1 LPQHSRLSARHA
13 LGARDR
19 KQAALSRRHGR
30 QALPDRPHVVAVA
43 CGRQAC
49 GRLRHHFRRNGRLC
63 FGWRRARSPRARH
76 PQRPRRPRHSHRH
89 RLALGPRLTAKCHTH
104 LRRRG
109 RDRHRRRAV
118 PPPART
124 CGDFVTTTPR
134 HIHLIGI
141 CGTAMASLAG
151 LLQLEGHRITGSDKA
166 AYPPM
171 SDLLRSLGIPI
182 LEPYAESN
190 LSPTPDLVVIGNA
203 LSRGN
208 PEIERVLDERIP
220 FTSMAALLR
229 EEFLA
234 GRSPL
239 VVAGTHGKTTTT
251 SMLAWI
257 YQTAARENS
266 ALEPSFLIGGVA
278 ENFGSSF
285 QLRPTQPFIVEG
297 DEYDTAF
304 FDKGP
309 KFLHYFPD
317 ALILTHVEFDHADI
331 YADLE
336 AVKTA
341 FKRLVNLV
349 PRRGLIVAYDG
360 SENVGEC
367 VSNALCRVERYG
379 FSAEADW
386 RIRNL
391 RHEDGLT
398 RWEVWR
404 EGALWTEFEMQLA
417 GDHNALNATAAAAL
431 AAGQGI
437 PKESIAAGLAS
448 FKSVKRRLE
457 VRDQIDGITLI
468 EDFAHHPTAI
478 RETLRALRSV
488 YPQARLWA
496 VLEPRSN
503 TLRRKVLA
511 PDLVASLRLADRVV
525 LADVYQQE
533 RIPEAERLH
542 PDEIIRA

>member
-1 LPQHSRLSARHA
+1 MIGE
-13 LGARDR
+13 GATR
-19 KQAALSRRHGR
+19 K
-30 QALPDRPHVVAVA
+30 
-43 CGRQAC
+43 
-49 GRLRHHFRRNGRLC
+49 
-63 FGWRRARSPRARH
+63 
-76 PQRPRRPRHSHRH
+76 
-89 RLALGPRLTAKCHTH
+89 AK
-104 LRRRG
+104 
-109 RDRHRRRAV
+109 
-118 PPPART
+118 
-124 CGDFVTTTPR
+124 
-134 HIHLIGI
+134 HIHLSGI

-151 LLQLEGHRITGSDKA
+151 LLQLEGHRVTGSDKA

-171 SDLLRSLGIPI
+171 SDLLRSLGISVA
-182 LEPYAESN
+182 EPYSEAN
-190 LSPTPDLVVIGNA
+190 LDPVPDLVVIGNA

-208 PEIERVLDERIP
+208 PEVERVLDERIP

-229 EEFLA
+229 EEFLV
-234 GRSPL
+234 GRESF

-257 YQTAARENS
+257 YQVASRQQP

-285 QLRPTQPFIVEG
+285 QLRQTRTFILEG

-331 YADLE
+331 YADLD

-341 FKRLVNLV
+341 FKRLVNLI
-349 PRRGLIVAYDG
+349 PRRGLIVAYDA
-360 SENVGEC
+360 SANVTEC
-367 VSNALCRVERYG
+367 VQHALCRVERYG
-379 FSAEADW
+379 FSEGADW
-386 RIRNL
+386 QMKKL
-391 RHEDGLT
+391 QYVGGAT
-398 RWEVWR
+398 RWEVWH
-404 EGALWTEFEMQLA
+404 GGGLWGELEMSMA
-417 GDHNALNATAAAAL
+417 GEHNALNATAAAAL
-431 AAGQGI
+431 AFGKGVSKQAI
-437 PKESIAAGLAS
+437 IEALRT

-457 VRDQIDGITLI
+457 LRAQVAGIQVI

-503 TLRRKVLA
+503 TLRRKVLERE
-511 PDLVASLRLADRVV
+511 LVASLRLADHVV
-525 LADVYQQE
+525 LAGVYQQQ
-533 RIPEAERLH
+533 RIPDAERLH
-542 PDEIIRA
+542 PEDVVQKLIDEGTPAELLPDADAIVNGIAPRLAPGDVVAILSNGGFDGIYEKLPNRLKLLHS

>member
-1 LPQHSRLSARHA
+1 MT
-13 LGARDR
+13 
-19 KQAALSRRHGR
+19 
-30 QALPDRPHVVAVA
+30 ALP
-43 CGRQAC
+43 
-49 GRLRHHFRRNGRLC
+49 RR
-63 FGWRRARSPRARH
+63 
-76 PQRPRRPRHSHRH
+76 
-89 RLALGPRLTAKCHTH
+89 
-104 LRRRG
+104 
-109 RDRHRRRAV
+109 
-118 PPPART
+118 
-124 CGDFVTTTPR
+124 
-134 HIHLIGI
+134 IHLSGI

-151 LLQLEGHRITGSDKA
+151 LLQLQGHRITGSDKA

-171 SDLLRSLGIPI
+171 SDLLRGLGIPI
-182 LEPYAESN
+182 LEPYAETN
-190 LSPTPDLVVIGNA
+190 LDPRPDLAVIGNA

-208 PEIERVLDERIP
+208 PEVERVLDERIP

-229 EEFLA
+229 EEFLL
-234 GRSPL
+234 GRESL

-257 YQTAARENS
+257 YQVAARENP

-285 QLRPTQPFIVEG
+285 QLRSTRTFIVEG

-360 SENVGEC
+360 SVNVTEC
-367 VSNALCRVERYG
+367 VERALCRVERYG
-379 FSAEADW
+379 FSESSDW

-391 RHEDGLT
+391 RVNTDKGDGLT
-398 RWEVWR
+398 RWEVWHS
-404 EGALWTEFEMQLA
+404 GALWAELEMQLA
-417 GDHNALNATAAAAL
+417 GEHNALNATAAAAL

-437 PKESIAAGLAS
+437 GKETIQAALAG

-457 VRDQIDGITLI
+457 VRAQIGGVTVI

-478 RETLRALRSV
+478 RETLRALRAI
-488 YPQARLWA
+488 YPQTRLWA

-503 TLRRKVLA
+503 TLRRKVLQS
-511 PDLVASLRLADRVV
+511 DLVTSLRLADSV
-525 LADVYQQE
+525 LLAGVYQQQ
-533 RIPEAERLH
+533 RIPEEERLLPEEVVRALKALGIEAELCADVDAIVNRIVPQVQSGDVVAILSNGGFDGIYEKLPARLKERF
-542 PDEIIRA
+542 PDQGSPV

>member
-1 LPQHSRLSARHA
+1 MSA
-13 LGARDR
+13 
-19 KQAALSRRHGR
+19 
-30 QALPDRPHVVAVA
+30 
-43 CGRQAC
+43 
-49 GRLRHHFRRNGRLC
+49 
-63 FGWRRARSPRARH
+63 
-76 PQRPRRPRHSHRH
+76 
-89 RLALGPRLTAKCHTH
+89 
-104 LRRRG
+104 
-109 RDRHRRRAV
+109 
-118 PPPART
+118 
-124 CGDFVTTTPR
+124 TPR
-134 HIHLIGI
+134 HIHLSGI

-151 LLQLEGHRITGSDKA
+151 LLQLQGHRITGSDKA

-182 LEPYAESN
+182 LEPYAEAN
-190 LSPTPDLVVIGNA
+190 LSPAPDLVVIGNA

-208 PEIERVLDERIP
+208 PEIERILDERIP

-234 GRSPL
+234 GRESL

-257 YQTAARENS
+257 YQFASRENPL
-266 ALEPSFLIGGVA
+266 LEPSFLIGGVA
-278 ENFGSSF
+278 ENFGTSF
-285 QLRPTQPFIVEG
+285 QLRPSRTFIVEG

-360 SENVGEC
+360 NANVTEC
-367 VSNALCRVERYG
+367 VSRALCRVERYG
-379 FSAEADW
+379 FAPDSTW
-386 RIRNL
+386 RIQNL
-391 RHEDGLT
+391 RHADGLT
-398 RWEVWR
+398 RWELWHN
-404 EGALWTEFEMQLA
+404 GALWAELAMSLA
-417 GDHNALNATAAAAL
+417 GEHNALNATAAAAL
-431 AAGQGI
+431 AFGQGLSKDAI
-437 PKESIAAGLAS
+437 VAALAG

-457 VRDQIDGITLI
+457 VRAVIRGITI
-468 EDFAHHPTAI
+468 IDDFAHHPTAI

-488 YPQARLWA
+488 YPQSRLWA

-503 TLRRKVLA
+503 TLRRKVLE
-511 PDLVASLRLADRVV
+511 ASLIESLRQADRVI
-525 LADVYQQE
+525 LAGVYQQQL
-533 RIPEAERLH
+533 ISDAERLNPEVVVRALNAAGTEAALC
-542 PDEIIRA
+542 PDAEAIVNTIAPQLASGDVVAILSNGGFDGIYEKLPARLKER